1 MVDPEKATATQ
12 PEDSDLVRES
22 RSPPDVSARSASSEL
37 ERSVETQAHFCIWK
51 SARPYKFEGSA

>member
-22 RSPPDVSARSASSEL
+22 RSPPDVSARSASNEL
-37 ERSVETQAHFCIWK
+37 ERSVETQAHFYLKGWK
-51 SARPYKFEGSA
+51 LQVLNLA